1 MRKIL
6 ILLFLIFI
14 AGLLVFRSDETKST
28 NKTYETQANE
38 EGEVG
43 VSVTPLSLSKDS
55 TKFKVVLTTHSV
67 DLDYDLKE
75 ISVLT
80 DDQKK
85 EYKALSWSG
94 GRGGHHLEGTLIFP
108 EVAKNVKAVRL
119 IIRGIDNV
127 ERVFK
132 WNL

>member
-6 ILLFLIFI
+6 ILLFLILI

-28 NKTYETQANE
+28 NKTYETQVNSQ
-38 EGEVG
+38 GDVG
-43 VSVTPLSLSKDS
+43 VAVTPLSLSKDS

-75 ISVLT
+75 ASVLVT
-80 DDQKK
+80 AEK

-94 GRGGHHLEGTLIFP
+94 GRGGHHLEGTLVFP
-108 EVAKNVKAVRL
+108 SFSKEAKAVKL
-119 IIRGIDNV
+119 VIRGIEGVDRSF
-127 ERVFK
+127 EWK
-132 WNL
+132 M